1 MNVNDLALRKL
12 TAAIFVAAGCS
23 EDEADCVADHL
34 VEANLAGHDSHGVIR
49 IATYVRWL
57 GAKKVI
63 AGAEMETVFDSDV
76 IAVLDGNMGLGQVMA
91 RLAMRLGID
100 KCNAAGVAV
109 IALRNCAHMGRIGH
123 WAEMVAD
130 SGNVSLH
137 FVNTNGLGVLVA
149 PTGGIS
155 RRLSANPVA
164 AGIPIAGGEPIIYDI
179 STSTVAE
186 GKVRVALNKG
196 TTVPD
201 GCLIDAEGRPTNDPK
216 VFYGNGSPPGAILPF
231 GGHKGYGLG
240 IVADILAGALTGGGC
255 SAPGATRLE
264 QSMLTVLLKP
274 ELFAGD
280 DAFAAEVKRFVEF
293 VKSSEKISPDAQ
305 ILMPGEIEQ
314 QTGAARRAQGIP
326 LDETTWGQIVEVCNS
341 LGVSQ
346 PLVDAAGRC

>member
-1 MNVNDLALRKL
+1 MNVNGPALRKL

-23 EDEADCVADHL
+23 QDEADCVADHL

-57 GAKKVI
+57 GEEKVM
-63 AGAEMETVFDSDV
+63 AGAQMETVFDSDV

-91 RLAMRLGID
+91 RRAMCLGIE
-100 KCNAAGVAV
+100 KCDGAGVAV

-123 WAEMVAD
+123 WAEMAAA
-130 SGNVSLH
+130 SGYVSLH

-164 AGIPIAGGEPIIYDI
+164 VGIPVAGSEPIIYDI

-186 GKVRVALNKG
+186 GKVRVALNQG

-264 QSMLTVLLKP
+264 QSMLTILLKP

-280 DAFAAEVKRFVEF
+280 DAFAAEVKRFVAF
-293 VKSSEKISPDAQ
+293 VKSSERVSPDSE

-314 QTGAARRAQGIP
+314 NTRAARRAEGIP
-326 LDETTWGQIVEVCNS
+326 LDETTWGQIVEVCNALDVTQS
-341 LGVSQ
+341 LVS
-346 PLVDAAGRC
+346 AAAQC

>member
-1 MNVNDLALRKL
+1 MKIKEQPLRDLV
-12 TAAIFVAAGCS
+12 TTIFVAAGCDK
-23 EDEADCVADHL
+23 DESDCVADHL
-34 VEANLAGHDSHGVIR
+34 VESNLAGHDSHGVIR

-57 GAKKVI
+57 GEEKVV
-63 AGAEMETVFDSDV
+63 AGAALETVFDSDV
-76 IAVLDGNMGLGQVMA
+76 IAVLDGHMGLGQVMA
-91 RLAMRLGID
+91 RRAMRLGIE
-100 KCNAAGVAV
+100 KCGASGVAV
-109 IALRNCAHMGRIGH
+109 IALRNCGHMGRIGH
-123 WAEMVAD
+123 WAEMAAD
-130 SGNVSLH
+130 SGFVSLH

-164 AGIPIAGGEPIIYDI
+164 VGIPIAGGQPIIYDI

-186 GKVRVALNKG
+186 GKIRVALNKG

-274 ELFAGD
+274 DAFAGD

-293 VKSSEKISPDAQ
+293 VKSSEKVSPDAQ

-314 QTGAARRAQGIP
+314 QTRAARRAAGIP
-326 LDETTWGQIVEVCNS
+326 LDETTWGQIVEVCNT
-341 LGVSQ
+341 VSVPQ
-346 PLVDAAGRC
+346 SLVDAVVQD